1 MAMKDML
8 PSLPPDKA
16 SLAKWCF
23 IAIYAVKSISVAPL
37 ATSGTGFIHSDSG
50 TAEFIADQTVIQ
62 QRTR

>member
-23 IAIYAVKSISVAPL
+23 IAIYAVKSISVAPWL
-37 ATSGTGFIHSDSG
+37 QAVLVLFILIVALRSS
-50 TAEFIADQTVIQ
+50 
-62 QRTR
+62 

>member
-1 MAMKDML
+1 MVLYRHLCRQIDLSSA
-8 PSLPPDKA
+8 
-16 SLAKWCF
+16 
-23 IAIYAVKSISVAPL
+23 L